1 MSRTTNGPPEIAII
15 KTAAQDIEKA
25 AGAWPMERVWGWLL
39 TSDYIKFWAL
49 WQTLETSNQLMGV
62 VNLSSIKRKTVAC
75 IISDIGQ
82 KGIPDETTRG

>member
-49 WQTLETSNQLMGV
+49 RQTLEASNKLMGV
-62 VNLSSIKRKTVAC
+62 VNLSSIKRKTVAG